1 MYRVKAFDRIRNLPR
16 GVLPRDFRLN
26 PLALL
31 ILAILLG
38 IGVIWQLAAGL
49 GVPPIEL
56 VYITTEVIFSVLL
69 LMLFPSWGLVLLL
82 LAGLWI
88 GMFARYG
95 GGMWHLTAA
104 ISAGYL
110 FAPLFQMAH
119 HWEKVVIL
127 RLGKYHRLRGPGIFL
142 LLPIVD
148 RVTRFV
154 DTRIRATDFSA
165 EKTITMDTVPVHVDA
180 LAFWMIW
187 DATKA
192 ILEVENFLEAV
203 VLSAQTALRDAIGR
217 HDLSDLLADREQI
230 GKEIREVLD
239 RKTNP
244 WGITILSIE
253 FTDIVIPKE
262 LEDAMSKR
270 AQAERERQSRV
281 ILGTA
286 EIEISDKFVEAAKR
300 YKDDPTAL
308 HLRGMNMI
316 YEGIKQRGTV
326 VLLPSGSLSSMSL
339 GSVVDDL
346 TQGKLPTGAG
356 TPAGAQPPA
365 GSAPASGNT
374 AESPAGPEPHSE
386 ANNQNKGVKQ

>member
-1 MYRVKAFDRIRNLPR
+1 MYRIKAFDRIRNLPR
-16 GVLPRDFRLN
+16 APVPGDFRLSH
-26 PLALL
+26 LSLL
-31 ILAILLG
+31 ILTLFLG
-38 IGVIWQLAAGL
+38 AGVLWQLSAGL
-49 GVPPIEL
+49 SAPPIEL
-56 VYITTEVIFSVLL
+56 VYITAEVIFSGIL
-69 LMLFPSWGLVLLL
+69 LMLLPAWALVLVLI
-82 LAGLWI
+82 AGLCI
-88 GMFARYG
+88 GMFARYAG
-95 GGMWHLTAA
+95 TMFPLTLM
-104 ISAGYL
+104 ISLGYL
-110 FAPLFQMAH
+110 FAPIFQMAQQ
-119 HWEKVVIL
+119 WEKAVIL
-127 RLGKYHRLRGPGIFL
+127 RLGKYNRLRGPGVFLIF
-142 LLPIVD
+142 PFID
-148 RVTRFV
+148 RVARFV

-203 VLSAQTALRDAIGR
+203 VLSAQTALRDSIGR
-217 HDLSDLLADREQI
+217 HDLADLLAERERI
-230 GKEIREVLD
+230 GGEIKQALD

-316 YEGIKQRGTV
+316 YEGIKQRGTI

-339 GSVVDDL
+339 GAVLDDL
-346 TQGKLPTGAG
+346 GQGKLPG
-356 TPAGAQPPA
+356 TAR
-365 GSAPASGNT
+365 SAKPQSADSDNQSEKNT
-374 AESPAGPEPHSE
+374 D
-386 ANNQNKGVKQ
+386 NKGVKQ

>member
-1 MYRVKAFDRIRNLPR
+1 MYRIKAFDRIRNLPR

-31 ILAILLG
+31 ILAVFLG
-38 IGVIWQLAAGL
+38 AGVVWQVIVGL
-49 GVPPIEL
+49 TAPPVEL
-56 VYITTEVIFSVLL
+56 VYITVEVIVSAVL
-69 LMLFPSWGLVLLL
+69 LMLLPSWALVLVL

-95 GGMWHLTAA
+95 GAMFPMALMLSG
-104 ISAGYL
+104 GYL
-110 FAPLFQMAH
+110 FAPVFQMAH
-119 HWEKVVIL
+119 HWEKAVIL

-142 LLPIVD
+142 IFPIID
-148 RVTRFV
+148 RVTRYV

-217 HDLSDLLADREQI
+217 HDLAGLLAEREKI
-230 GKEIREVLD
+230 GKEIQEVLD

-316 YEGIKQRGTV
+316 YEGIKQRGTI
-326 VLLPSGSLSSMSL
+326 VLLPSGSLASMSL
-339 GSVVDDL
+339 GSVLDDL
-346 TQGKLPTGAG
+346 AQGKVPGAVQPGG
-356 TPAGAQPPA
+356 TQPGGARSGQAGPHAQPSAQSPQLPA
-365 GSAPASGNT
+365 
-374 AESPAGPEPHSE
+374 E
-386 ANNQNKGVKQ
+386 NKGEQI

>member
-1 MYRVKAFDRIRNLPR
+1 MYRIKAFDRIRNLPR
-16 GVLPRDFRLN
+16 AVLPRDFRLS

-31 ILAILLG
+31 ILALFLG
-38 IGVIWQLAAGL
+38 AGVIWQVSAGMPAP
-49 GVPPIEL
+49 VIEL
-56 VYITTEVIFSVLL
+56 AYITVEVVISALV
-69 LMLFPSWGLVLLL
+69 LMLLPSWALVLVL

-88 GMFARYG
+88 GMFTRYG
-95 GGMWHLTAA
+95 SGMFPLAVMLSGGYVL
-104 ISAGYL
+104 
-110 FAPLFQMAH
+110 APVFQLAH
-119 HWEKVVIL
+119 HWEKAVIL

-142 LLPIVD
+142 IFPIID

-187 DATKA
+187 DAPKA

-217 HDLSDLLADREQI
+217 HDLADLLAERDKI
-230 GKEIREVLD
+230 GKEIQEVLD

-300 YKDDPTAL
+300 YKEDPTAL

-316 YEGIKQRGTV
+316 YEGIKQRGTI
-326 VLLPSGSLSSMSL
+326 VLLPSGSLASMSL
-339 GSVVDDL
+339 GSVLDDL
-346 TQGKLPTGAG
+346 AKGKLPG
-356 TPAGAQPPA
+356 GAQAGERPGGPKSPGQSPPE
-365 GSAPASGNT
+365 GPTAPGG
-374 AESPAGPEPHSE
+374 ESTPDNEGEPI
-386 ANNQNKGVKQ
+386 

>member
-1 MYRVKAFDRIRNLPR
+1 MYRIKAFDRIRNLPR
-16 GVLPRDFRLN
+16 AMLPRDFRLS
-26 PLALL
+26 PPALL
-31 ILAILLG
+31 ILAVFLG
-38 IGVIWQLAAGL
+38 AGVIWQVTVGLAAS
-49 GVPPIEL
+49 PIEL
-56 VYITTEVIFSVLL
+56 AYITVQVIISAVLL
-69 LMLFPSWGLVLLL
+69 LLLPSWALVLVL

-95 GGMWHLTAA
+95 NAMFPLTVM
-104 ISAGYL
+104 ISGGYL
-110 FAPLFQMAH
+110 FAPVFQMAH
-119 HWEKVVIL
+119 HWEKAVIL

-142 LLPIVD
+142 IFPVAD
-148 RVTRFV
+148 RVIRFV

-217 HDLSDLLADREQI
+217 HDLADLLAERERI
-230 GKEIREVLD
+230 GKEIQEALD

-316 YEGIKQRGTV
+316 YEGIKQRGTI

-339 GSVVDDL
+339 GSVLDDL
-346 TQGKLPTGAG
+346 AKGKLPDHAG
-356 TPAGAQPPA
+356 TPEGAQPRAGAQP
-365 GSAPASGNT
+365 APN
-374 AESPAGPEPHSE
+374 PEATSE
-386 ANNQNKGVKQ
+386 NKGEQI

>member
-1 MYRVKAFDRIRNLPR
+1 MYRIKAFDRVRNLPR
-16 GVLPRDFRLN
+16 PVLPRDYRLS
-26 PLALL
+26 PLSLL
-31 ILAILLG
+31 ILALFLG
-38 IGVIWQLAAGL
+38 AGVIWQTVAGL
-49 GVPPIEL
+49 SAPPIEL
-56 VYITTEVIFSVLL
+56 VYITAEVIFSGI
-69 LMLFPSWGLVLLL
+69 LMMLIPAWALVLVLI
-82 LAGLWI
+82 AGLWI
-88 GMFARYG
+88 GMFARYAG
-95 GGMWHLTAA
+95 TMFPLTLM
-104 ISAGYL
+104 ISSGYL
-110 FAPLFQMAH
+110 FAPIFQMAH
-119 HWEKVVIL
+119 HWEKAVIL
-127 RLGKYHRLRGPGIFL
+127 RLGKYNRLRGPGVFL
-142 LLPIVD
+142 LFPFID

-217 HDLSDLLADREQI
+217 HDLADLLAERERI
-230 GKEIREVLD
+230 GGEIQQALD

-316 YEGIKQRGTV
+316 YEGIKQRGTI

-339 GSVVDDL
+339 GAVLDDL
-346 TQGKLPTGAG
+346 AKGALPGGA
-356 TPAGAQPPA
+356 PAATANPDA
-365 GSAPASGNT
+365 AHSSAP
-374 AESPAGPEPHSE
+374 PEPQPE
-386 ANNQNKGVKQ
+386 KNTENKGVKQ

>member
-1 MYRVKAFDRIRNLPR
+1 MYRIKAFDRIRNLPR
-16 GVLPRDFRLN
+16 APVPGDFRLSH
-26 PLALL
+26 LSLL
-31 ILAILLG
+31 ILTLFLG
-38 IGVIWQLAAGL
+38 AGVLWQLSAGL
-49 GVPPIEL
+49 SAPPIEL
-56 VYITTEVIFSVLL
+56 VYITAEVIFSGIL
-69 LMLFPSWGLVLLL
+69 LMLLPAWALVLVLI
-82 LAGLWI
+82 AGLCI
-88 GMFARYG
+88 GMFARYAG
-95 GGMWHLTAA
+95 TMFPLTLM
-104 ISAGYL
+104 ISLGYL
-110 FAPLFQMAH
+110 FAPIFQMAYQ
-119 HWEKVVIL
+119 WEKAVIL
-127 RLGKYHRLRGPGIFL
+127 RLGKYNRLRGPGVFLIF
-142 LLPIVD
+142 PFID
-148 RVTRFV
+148 RVARFV

-203 VLSAQTALRDAIGR
+203 VLSAQTALRDSIGR
-217 HDLSDLLADREQI
+217 HDLADLLAERERI
-230 GKEIREVLD
+230 GGEIKQALD

-316 YEGIKQRGTV
+316 YEGIKQRGTI

-339 GSVVDDL
+339 GAVLDDL
-346 TQGKLPTGAG
+346 GQGKLPG
-356 TPAGAQPPA
+356 TAR
-365 GSAPASGNT
+365 SAKPQSADSDNQSEKNT
-374 AESPAGPEPHSE
+374 D
-386 ANNQNKGVKQ
+386 NKGVKQ

>member
-1 MYRVKAFDRIRNLPR
+1 MNRIKAFDRIRNLPR
-16 GVLPRDFRLN
+16 APVPKDFRLS
-26 PLALL
+26 PLSLL
-31 ILAILLG
+31 ILALFLG
-38 IGVIWQLAAGL
+38 AGVIWQLAAGL
-49 GVPPIEL
+49 SAPPIEL
-56 VYITTEVIFSVLL
+56 VYITAQVIFSGVL
-69 LMLFPSWGLVLLL
+69 LMLLPSWALVLVLI
-82 LAGLWI
+82 AGLWI
-88 GMFARYG
+88 GMFARYEG
-95 GGMWHLTAA
+95 TMFPLTLM
-104 ISAGYL
+104 ISLGYL
-110 FAPLFQMAH
+110 FAPIVQMAH
-119 HWEKVVIL
+119 HWEKAVIL
-127 RLGKYHRLRGPGIFL
+127 RLGKYNRLRGPGVFLIF
-142 LLPIVD
+142 PFID
-148 RVTRFV
+148 KITRFV

-203 VLSAQTALRDAIGR
+203 VLSAQTALRDSIGR
-217 HDLSDLLADREQI
+217 HDLADLLAERERI
-230 GKEIREVLD
+230 GGEIQQVLD

-286 EIEISDKFVEAAKR
+286 EVEVSDKFVEAAKR

-316 YEGIKQRGTV
+316 YEGIKQRGTI

-339 GSVVDDL
+339 GAVLDDL
-346 TQGKLPTGAG
+346 AKGALPAVS
-356 TPAGAQPPA
+356 QRS
-365 GSAPASGNT
+365 SAPTEPSEKNT
-374 AESPAGPEPHSE
+374 E
-386 ANNQNKGVKQ
+386 NKGVKQ

>member
-1 MYRVKAFDRIRNLPR
+1 MYRIKAFDRIRNLPR

-31 ILAILLG
+31 ILAVFLG
-38 IGVIWQLAAGL
+38 AGVVWQVIVGLAA
-49 GVPPIEL
+49 PPIEL
-56 VYITTEVIFSVLL
+56 VYITVEVIVSAVL
-69 LMLFPSWGLVLLL
+69 LMLLPSWALVLVL

-95 GGMWHLTAA
+95 GAMFPLALMLSG
-104 ISAGYL
+104 GYL
-110 FAPLFQMAH
+110 FAPVFQMAH
-119 HWEKVVIL
+119 HWEKAVIL

-142 LLPIVD
+142 IFPVID

-217 HDLSDLLADREQI
+217 HDLAGLLAEREKI
-230 GKEIREVLD
+230 GKEIQEVLD

-316 YEGIKQRGTV
+316 YEGIKQRGTI
-326 VLLPSGSLSSMSL
+326 VLLPSGSLASMSL
-339 GSVVDDL
+339 GSVLDDL
-346 TQGKLPTGAG
+346 AQGKVPAAVQPGGTRLGQAG
-356 TPAGAQPPA
+356 PPAQP
-365 GSAPASGNT
+365 SAQSPQST
-374 AESPAGPEPHSE
+374 AES
-386 ANNQNKGVKQ
+386 KGEQI

>member
-1 MYRVKAFDRIRNLPR
+1 MYRVKAFDRIRNLP
-16 GVLPRDFRLN
+16 GLALPKDFRLN
-26 PLALL
+26 PPALL
-31 ILAILLG
+31 ILALLAG
-38 IGVIWQLAAGL
+38 AGVVRQMLAGPA
-49 GVPPIEL
+49 VAPIEL
-56 VYITTEVIFSVLL
+56 VYITAHVIFSALL
-69 LMLFPSWGLVLLL
+69 LALFPSWALVMVL
-82 LAGLWI
+82 LAGVWV
-88 GMFARYG
+88 GTFARYG
-95 GGMWHLTAA
+95 GSTAA
-104 ISAGYL
+104 LALMISAGYL
-110 FAPLFQMAH
+110 LAPCFQMAH
-119 HWEKVVIL
+119 HWEKAVIL
-127 RLGKYHRLRGPGIFL
+127 RLGRYHRLRGPGVFL
-142 LLPIVD
+142 VFPIID
-148 RVTRFV
+148 RVIRFV

-217 HDLSDLLADREQI
+217 HDLADLLAERERI
-230 GKEIREVLD
+230 GKEIQENLD

-253 FTDIVIPKE
+253 FTDIIIPRE

-286 EIEISDKFVEAAKR
+286 EVEISEKFVEAARR
-300 YKDDPTAL
+300 YKEDPTAL

-316 YEGIKQRGTV
+316 YEGIKQRGTI

-339 GSVVDDL
+339 GGLLDDL
-346 TQGKLPTGAG
+346 AAG
-356 TPAGAQPPA
+356 TTPGQPREQRPPVPRPEAGDPRGGDPGLRSQPQP
-365 GSAPASGNT
+365 
-374 AESPAGPEPHSE
+374 SPQKE
-386 ANNQNKGVKQ
+386 

>member
-1 MYRVKAFDRIRNLPR
+1 MYRIKAFDRIRNLPR
-16 GVLPRDFRLN
+16 AVLPRDFRLS

-31 ILAILLG
+31 ILALFLG
-38 IGVIWQLAAGL
+38 AGVIWQVSAGMPAP
-49 GVPPIEL
+49 VIEL
-56 VYITTEVIFSVLL
+56 AYITVEVVISALV
-69 LMLFPSWGLVLLL
+69 LMLLPSWALVLVL

-88 GMFARYG
+88 GMFTRYG
-95 GGMWHLTAA
+95 SGMFPLAVMLSGGYVL
-104 ISAGYL
+104 
-110 FAPLFQMAH
+110 APVFQLAH
-119 HWEKVVIL
+119 HWEKAVIL

-142 LLPIVD
+142 IFPIID

-187 DATKA
+187 DAPKA

-217 HDLSDLLADREQI
+217 HDLADLLAERDKI
-230 GKEIREVLD
+230 GKEIQEVLD

-300 YKDDPTAL
+300 YKEDPTAL

-316 YEGIKQRGTV
+316 YEGIKQRGTI

-339 GSVVDDL
+339 GSVLDDL
-346 TQGKLPTGAG
+346 AKGKLPG
-356 TPAGAQPPA
+356 GAQAGERPGGPKSPGQSPPE
-365 GSAPASGNT
+365 GPTAPGG
-374 AESPAGPEPHSE
+374 ESTPDNEGEPI
-386 ANNQNKGVKQ
+386 

>member
-1 MYRVKAFDRIRNLPR
+1 MYRIKAFDRIRNLPR
-16 GVLPRDFRLN
+16 APVPGDFRLSH
-26 PLALL
+26 LSLL
-31 ILAILLG
+31 ILTLFLG
-38 IGVIWQLAAGL
+38 AGVLWQLSAGL
-49 GVPPIEL
+49 SAPPIEL
-56 VYITTEVIFSVLL
+56 VYITAEVIFSGIL
-69 LMLFPSWGLVLLL
+69 LMLLPAWALVLVLI
-82 LAGLWI
+82 AGLCI
-88 GMFARYG
+88 GMFARYAG
-95 GGMWHLTAA
+95 TMFPLTLM
-104 ISAGYL
+104 ISLGYL
-110 FAPLFQMAH
+110 FAPIFQMAQQ
-119 HWEKVVIL
+119 WEKAVIL
-127 RLGKYHRLRGPGIFL
+127 RLGKYNRLRGPGVFLIF
-142 LLPIVD
+142 PFID
-148 RVTRFV
+148 RVARFV

-203 VLSAQTALRDAIGR
+203 VLSAQTALRDSIGR
-217 HDLSDLLADREQI
+217 HDLADLLAERERI
-230 GKEIREVLD
+230 GGEIKQALD

-316 YEGIKQRGTV
+316 YEGIKQRGTI

-339 GSVVDDL
+339 GAVLNDL
-346 TQGKLPTGAG
+346 GQGKLPG
-356 TPAGAQPPA
+356 TAR
-365 GSAPASGNT
+365 SAKPQSADSDNQSEKNT
-374 AESPAGPEPHSE
+374 D
-386 ANNQNKGVKQ
+386 NKGVKQ

>member
-1 MYRVKAFDRIRNLPR
+1 MYRIKAFDRIRNLPR
-16 GVLPRDFRLN
+16 SVLPRDFRLN

-31 ILAILLG
+31 ILALFLAA
-38 IGVIWQLAAGL
+38 GVIWQVTVGLA
-49 GVPPIEL
+49 VPPVEL
-56 VYITTEVIFSVLL
+56 VYITVEVIISAAL
-69 LMLFPSWGLVLLL
+69 LMLLPSWALVLVLLV
-82 LAGLWI
+82 GLWI

-95 GGMWHLTAA
+95 NAMFPLALMLSG
-104 ISAGYL
+104 GYL
-110 FAPLFQMAH
+110 FAPVFQLAH

-127 RLGKYHRLRGPGIFL
+127 RLGKYHRLRGPGVFLIF
-142 LLPIVD
+142 PVID
-148 RVTRFV
+148 RVTRYV

-217 HDLSDLLADREQI
+217 HDLAGLLAEREKI
-230 GKEIREVLD
+230 GKEIQEVLD

-316 YEGIKQRGTV
+316 YEGIKQRGTI
-326 VLLPSGSLSSMSL
+326 VLLPSGSLSSMSV
-339 GSVVDDL
+339 GSVLDDL
-346 TQGKLPTGAG
+346 AHGKVPGAAQPG
-356 TPAGAQPPA
+356 GAQPGQA
-365 GSAPASGNT
+365 GAPDQPS
-374 AESPAGPEPHSE
+374 EQSPQATVE
-386 ANNQNKGVKQ
+386 NKGEQI

>member
-1 MYRVKAFDRIRNLPR
+1 MYRIKAFDRIRNLPR
-16 GVLPRDFRLN
+16 AMLPRDFRLS
-26 PLALL
+26 PPALL
-31 ILAILLG
+31 ILAVFLG
-38 IGVIWQLAAGL
+38 AGVIWQVTVGLAAS
-49 GVPPIEL
+49 PIEL
-56 VYITTEVIFSVLL
+56 AYITVQVIISAVLL
-69 LMLFPSWGLVLLL
+69 LLLPSWALVLVL

-95 GGMWHLTAA
+95 NAMFPLTVM
-104 ISAGYL
+104 ISGGYL
-110 FAPLFQMAH
+110 FAPVFQMAQ
-119 HWEKVVIL
+119 HWEKAVIL

-142 LLPIVD
+142 IFPVAD
-148 RVTRFV
+148 RVIRFV

-217 HDLSDLLADREQI
+217 HDLADLLAERERI
-230 GKEIREVLD
+230 GKEIQEALD

-316 YEGIKQRGTV
+316 YEGIKQRGTI

-339 GSVVDDL
+339 GSVLDDL
-346 TQGKLPTGAG
+346 AKGKLPDHAG
-356 TPAGAQPPA
+356 TPEGAQPRAGAQP
-365 GSAPASGNT
+365 APN
-374 AESPAGPEPHSE
+374 PEATSE
-386 ANNQNKGVKQ
+386 NKGEQI

>member
-1 MYRVKAFDRIRNLPR
+1 MYRIKAFDRVRNLPR
-16 GVLPRDFRLN
+16 AVLPRDYRLS
-26 PLALL
+26 PLSLL
-31 ILAILLG
+31 ILALFLG
-38 IGVIWQLAAGL
+38 AGVIWQLSAGL
-49 GVPPIEL
+49 SAPPIEL
-56 VYITTEVIFSVLL
+56 VYITAQVIFSGIL
-69 LMLFPSWGLVLLL
+69 LMLLPAWALVLVLI
-82 LAGLWI
+82 AGLWI
-88 GMFARYG
+88 GMFARYAG
-95 GGMWHLTAA
+95 AMFPLTLM
-104 ISAGYL
+104 ISLGYL
-110 FAPLFQMAH
+110 FAPIFQMAQQ
-119 HWEKVVIL
+119 WEKAVIL
-127 RLGKYHRLRGPGIFL
+127 RLGKYNRLRGPGVFLIF
-142 LLPIVD
+142 PFIDKVA
-148 RVTRFV
+148 RFV

-203 VLSAQTALRDAIGR
+203 VLSAQTALRDSIGR
-217 HDLSDLLADREQI
+217 HDLADLLAERERI
-230 GKEIREVLD
+230 GGEIKQALD

-316 YEGIKQRGTV
+316 YEGIKQRGTI

-339 GSVVDDL
+339 GSVIDDL
-346 TQGKLPTGAG
+346 AKGALPGGA
-356 TPAGAQPPA
+356 PAAPA
-365 GSAPASGNT
+365 NTDAADSSAPRDLQSEKNT
-374 AESPAGPEPHSE
+374 E
-386 ANNQNKGVKQ
+386 NKGVKQ

>member
-1 MYRVKAFDRIRNLPR
+1 
-16 GVLPRDFRLN
+16 
-26 PLALL
+26 
-31 ILAILLG
+31 
-38 IGVIWQLAAGL
+38 
-49 GVPPIEL
+49 
-56 VYITTEVIFSVLL
+56 
-69 LMLFPSWGLVLLL
+69 
-82 LAGLWI
+82 
-88 GMFARYG
+88 
-95 GGMWHLTAA
+95 
-104 ISAGYL
+104 
-110 FAPLFQMAH
+110 
-119 HWEKVVIL
+119 
-127 RLGKYHRLRGPGIFL
+127 
-142 LLPIVD
+142 
-148 RVTRFV
+148 
-154 DTRIRATDFSA
+154 
-165 EKTITMDTVPVHVDA
+165 MDTVPVHVDA

-192 ILEVENFLEAV
+192 ILEVENFMEAV

-217 HDLSDLLADREQI
+217 HDLADLLAEREKI
-230 GKEIREVLD
+230 GKEIQEVLD

-316 YEGIKQRGTV
+316 YEGIKQRGTI
-326 VLLPSGSLSSMSL
+326 VLLPSGGLASMSL

-346 TQGKLPTGAG
+346 A
-356 TPAGAQPPA
+356 
-365 GSAPASGNT
+365 
-374 AESPAGPEPHSE
+374 
-386 ANNQNKGVKQ
+386 KGVLPGGTQARSGQSTSENEGEPI

>member
-1 MYRVKAFDRIRNLPR
+1 MYRIKAFDRVRNIPKLA
-16 GVLPRDFRLN
+16 LPRDFRIN

-31 ILAILLG
+31 ILALFLAGG
-38 IGVIWQLAAGL
+38 IIWQVSAGL
-49 GVPPIEL
+49 TVPTMEL
-56 VYITTEVIFSVLL
+56 VYITVEVIVSAVL
-69 LMLFPSWGLVLLL
+69 LMLLPCWALVLVL
-82 LAGLWI
+82 LAGLWV

-95 GGMWHLTAA
+95 SGMFPLTVM

-110 FAPLFQMAH
+110 LAPILQLAH
-119 HWEKVVIL
+119 HWDKAVIL

-142 LLPIVD
+142 IFPIID

-217 HDLSDLLADREQI
+217 HDLSDLLAEREQI
-230 GKEIREVLD
+230 GKEIREALD

-300 YKDDPTAL
+300 YKEDPTAL

-316 YEGIKQRGTV
+316 YEGIKQRGTI

-339 GSVVDDL
+339 GSVIDDL
-346 TQGKLPTGAG
+346 AKGKLPGG
-356 TPAGAQPPA
+356 EKPDGRTPAGGEPGGAQTDNQT
-365 GSAPASGNT
+365 NT
-374 AESPAGPEPHSE
+374 
-386 ANNQNKGVKQ
+386 

>member
-1 MYRVKAFDRIRNLPR
+1 MYRVKAFDRIRNLQQA
-16 GVLPRDFRLN
+16 VLPRDFRLN

-31 ILAILLG
+31 ILALFLAA
-38 IGVIWQLAAGL
+38 GVVWQLACAAA
-49 GVPPIEL
+49 VPPLEL
-56 VYITTEVIFSVLL
+56 VYITAQVIVGGAL
-69 LMLFPSWGLVLLL
+69 LMLLPSWALVLVL
-82 LAGLWI
+82 LAGLGI

-95 GGMWHLTAA
+95 AGLTPLTVM
-104 ISAGYL
+104 IGLGYL
-110 FAPLFQMAH
+110 LAPCFQIAH
-119 HWEKVVIL
+119 HWEKAVIL
-127 RLGKYHRLRGPGIFL
+127 RLGRFHRLRGPGVFL
-142 LLPIVD
+142 VLPFLD

-217 HDLSDLLADREQI
+217 HELADLLAERERI
-230 GKEIREVLD
+230 GREIQQALD

-253 FTDIVIPKE
+253 FTDIIIPKE

-300 YKDDPTAL
+300 YRDDPTAL

-316 YEGIKQRGTV
+316 YEGIKQRGTI
-326 VLLPSGSLSSMSL
+326 VLLPSGSLASMSL
-339 GSVVDDL
+339 GSLLDDL
-346 TQGKLPTGAG
+346 ARGKTSGG
-356 TPAGAQPPA
+356 
-365 GSAPASGNT
+365 APA
-374 AESPAGPEPHSE
+374 PPPEGEKHD
-386 ANNQNKGVKQ
+386 QDR

>member
-1 MYRVKAFDRIRNLPR
+1 MYRIKAFDRIRNLPR
-16 GVLPRDFRLN
+16 AALPRDFRLN

-31 ILAILLG
+31 ILVVFLG
-38 IGVIWQLAAGL
+38 AGVIWQVTVGLAAS
-49 GVPPIEL
+49 PIEL
-56 VYITTEVIFSVLL
+56 AYITVEVIFCA
-69 LMLFPSWGLVLLL
+69 VLLL
-82 LAGLWI
+82 LLPSWALVLVLLVGLWI
-88 GMFARYG
+88 GMFARFDNA
-95 GGMWHLTAA
+95 MFPLTVM
-104 ISAGYL
+104 ISGGYL
-110 FAPLFQMAH
+110 FAPVFQLAH
-119 HWEKVVIL
+119 HWEKAVIL

-142 LLPIVD
+142 IFPVID
-148 RVTRFV
+148 RVTSFV

-217 HDLSDLLADREQI
+217 HDLADLLAERERI
-230 GKEIREVLD
+230 GKEIQEVLD

-316 YEGIKQRGTV
+316 YEGIKQRGTI

-339 GSVVDDL
+339 GSVLDDL
-346 TQGKLPTGAG
+346 AKGRLPGGQGGTPGQSGGYAG
-356 TPAGAQPPA
+356 TPEGAQPRAGAQP
-365 GSAPASGNT
+365 APN
-374 AESPAGPEPHSE
+374 PEATSE
-386 ANNQNKGVKQ
+386 NQGEQI

>member
-1 MYRVKAFDRIRNLPR
+1 MRKAMYRVKAFDRIRNLPR
-16 GVLPRDFRLN
+16 LSLAGDFRLN
-26 PLALL
+26 PVALLFLALM
-31 ILAILLG
+31 LAAG
-38 IGVIWQLAAGL
+38 MIWQLAVGMSAA
-49 GVPPIEL
+49 PIEL
-56 VYITTEVIFSVLL
+56 VYITAQVIFSAIVLTL
-69 LMLFPSWGLVLLL
+69 LPSWALVLVFI
-82 LAGLWI
+82 AGLWI
-88 GMFARYG
+88 GIFARYG
-95 GGMWHLTAA
+95 GTMFPLSLMLS
-104 ISAGYL
+104 IGYL
-110 FAPLFQMAH
+110 LAPVLQLAH
-119 HWEKVVIL
+119 HWEKAVIL

-142 LLPIVD
+142 IFPFID

-154 DTRIRATDFSA
+154 DTRIRVTDFSA

-187 DATKA
+187 NATKA

-217 HDLSDLLADREQI
+217 HDLADLLAERERI
-230 GKEIREVLD
+230 GKEIQQTLD

-300 YKDDPTAL
+300 YKEDPTAL

-316 YEGIKQRGTV
+316 YEGIKQRGTI
-326 VLLPSGSLSSMSL
+326 VLLPSGSLASMSL
-339 GSVVDDL
+339 GSVLDDL
-346 TQGKLPTGAG
+346 ARGALPGAKRSASPDSPG
-356 TPAGAQPPA
+356 RSSTSEHQPEHGAD
-365 GSAPASGNT
+365 SG
-374 AESPAGPEPHSE
+374 
-386 ANNQNKGVKQ
+386 GVKQ